1 MNKPAPTL
9 TIVIAMPDE
18 MAAKFEDNELI
29 SSTLTVNAN
38 TMEITYED
46 EDKGPVTRSLT
57 EIDVKAIGACLI
69 WGGINKDAAD
79 AAHAKVSADRPTT
92 ASIRI
97 F

>member
-1 MNKPAPTL
+1 MSKPAPKL
-9 TIVIAMPDE
+9 TIVIAMPDA
-18 MAAKFEDNELI
+18 MAAKFEDNQLV

-46 EDKGPVTRSLT
+46 DYEGPVTRTLT
-57 EIDVKAIGACLI
+57 EIDIKTIAACLI
-69 WGGINKDAAD
+69 WAGINKDAAHD
-79 AAHAKVSADRPTT
+79 EVSGERPTT